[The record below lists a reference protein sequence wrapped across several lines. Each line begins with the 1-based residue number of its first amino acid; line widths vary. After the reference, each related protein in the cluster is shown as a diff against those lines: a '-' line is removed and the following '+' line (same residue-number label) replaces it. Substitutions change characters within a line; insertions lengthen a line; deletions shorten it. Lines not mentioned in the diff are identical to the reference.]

1 MRMHGALVGE
11 QGMTFGIVVVPRSA
25 LTSTSERDHTL
36 VAAQGL
42 FPGVAWPLWPRTGLK
57 TRVRRALHLRSLL
70 PRRTSLPRRLRRT
83 DRTKT

>member
-42 FPGVAWPLWPRTGLK
+42 FPGVARGPYGPG
-57 TRVRRALHLRSLL
+57 RA
-70 PRRTSLPRRLRRT
+70 
-83 DRTKT
+83 